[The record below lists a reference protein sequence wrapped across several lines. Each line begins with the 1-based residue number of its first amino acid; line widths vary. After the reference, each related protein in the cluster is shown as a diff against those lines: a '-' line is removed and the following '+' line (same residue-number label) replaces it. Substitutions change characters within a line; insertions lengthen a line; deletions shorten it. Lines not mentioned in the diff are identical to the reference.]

1 MNTQTRE
8 TAAGS
13 RVSYGASA
21 TCCVALACAACIY
34 GALDPATTA
43 RENLDA
49 CLHERL
55 ALHGDAAG
63 AAASGAIAQVAR
75 VATRDEREQALSAA
89 LYACSTQP

>member
-8 TAAGS
+8 TTAV

-34 GALDPATTA
+34 AALDPATTA
-43 RENLDA
+43 RANLDA

-55 ALHGDAAG
+55 SQHGDAAN
-63 AAASGAIAQVAR
+63 AAASGVIAHGAR
-75 VATRDEREQALSAA
+75 AASRDEREQALSAA